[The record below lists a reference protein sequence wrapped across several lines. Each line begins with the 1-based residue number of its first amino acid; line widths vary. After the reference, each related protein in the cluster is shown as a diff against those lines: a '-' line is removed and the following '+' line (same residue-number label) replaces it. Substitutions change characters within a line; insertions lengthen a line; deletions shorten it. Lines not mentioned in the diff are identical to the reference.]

1 MQLKTELRLYLSVR
15 QHKMNDTVTN
25 ISWIFLAIGI
35 ASEKE
40 SADYKSISQIADGIN
55 HAVPTD
61 KEMQTSIKW
70 LLQNDLILKNG
81 KNYSLTDSGA
91 KLYNDSKEHTKTLL
105 KIWDNIKTKIQSD
118 YD

>member
-1 MQLKTELRLYLSVR
+1 MS
-15 QHKMNDTVTN
+15 DTVTN

-40 SADYKSISQIADGIN
+40 PADYKSISQIADGIN

-70 LLQNDLILKNG
+70 LLQNDLILKNN
-81 KNYSLTDSGA
+81 KKYSLTDSGA
-91 KLYNDSKEHTKTLL
+91 NLIKDSKENTKTLM
-105 KIWDNIKTKIQSD
+105 KIWDNLKTKIQTD

>member
-1 MQLKTELRLYLSVR
+1 MS
-15 QHKMNDTVTN
+15 DPATN
-25 ISWIFLAIGI
+25 ISWIFLAIVI
-35 ASEKE
+35 ASENAP
-40 SADYKSISQIADGIN
+40 ADYKSIMQIADGIN

-81 KNYSLTDSGA
+81 KKYSLTDSGA
-91 KLYNDSKEHTKTLL
+91 KLINDSKENTRTLM
-105 KIWDNIKTKIQSD
+105 KIWDNIKTKVQSD

>member
-1 MQLKTELRLYLSVR
+1 
-15 QHKMNDTVTN
+15 MNDTAT

-35 ASEKE
+35 ASEN
-40 SADYKSISQIADGIN
+40 APTDYKSIIQIADGIN

-70 LLQNDLILKNG
+70 LLHNDLISKNG
-81 KNYSLTDSGA
+81 KKYTLTESGVN
-91 KLYNDSKEHTKTLL
+91 LINSSKEKTKTIL
-105 KIWDNIKTKIQSD
+105 KIWDNLKIKIQTN